1 MKISLITTVLNEQ
14 KTILPLLQSIEAQ
27 SEKPDEVIIVD
38 AGSADGTV
46 KLIKN
51 YQRQSQLKLRLFK
64 KPGNRAVGR
73 NFAVKKAIGQGIAVT
88 DAGCVLDKNWFKFI
102 TQPLIN
108 HKADVIAGFY
118 RMATSTLFTQC
129 SAPFV
134 GTTSHNIN
142 KQSLFLRNKHNFLP
156 SSRSIAFTKDTWAK
170 VGGYPEHLDFAEDLI
185 FAQKLKDSKD
195 IKMLVRPKA
204 TVEWTPPKNLFEFF
218 TAIKNY
224 TRGNIQAG
232 YRPHLYKNYLVAL
245 RYLLLPIML
254 VLLPIYLL
262 YTTIKFRRTLRHP
275 LAPNLLFVLQLTAD
289 IAVITALLQGVY
301 DSTFPARPRP
311 ARN

>member
-1 MKISLITTVLNEQ
+1 MKISLIATVLNEQ
-14 KTILPLLQSIEAQ
+14 KTILPLLQSIEVQ
-27 SEKPDEVIIVD
+27 SKKPDEVIIVD
-38 AGSADGTV
+38 AGSTDNTV

-51 YQRQSQLKLRLFK
+51 YQSTSQLKLRLFK
-64 KPGNRAVGR
+64 KIGNRATGR
-73 NFAVKKAIGQGIAVT
+73 NFAVKKTVGQGIVVT
-88 DAGCVLDKNWFKFI
+88 DAGCILDPHWLKRI

-108 HKADVIAGFY
+108 RQANVVAGFY
-118 RMATSTLFTQC
+118 QMTTDTLFTHC
-129 SAPFV
+129 SGLFV

-156 SSRSIAFTKDTWAK
+156 SSRSIAFTKDAWAK
-170 VGGYPEHLDFAEDLI
+170 VGGYPEHLNFAEDLV
-185 FAQKLKDSKD
+185 FAQKLRANSKMVFEPRAIVD
-195 IKMLVRPKA
+195 
-204 TVEWTPPKNLFEFF
+204 WTPPQNIFAFF

-224 TRGNIQAG
+224 TLGNIQAG
-232 YRPHLYKNYLVAL
+232 YRPHLYKNYLVVL

-254 VLLPIYLL
+254 VLLPIYFL
-262 YTTIKFRRTLRHP
+262 YTTIKFRHFVRHP

-289 IAVITALLQGVY
+289 IAVITAILQGVY

>member
-170 VGGYPEHLDFAEDLI
+170 VGGYPEHLDFAEDLV
-185 FAQKLKDSKD
+185 FAQKLRANSKMVFEPRAIVD
-195 IKMLVRPKA
+195 
-204 TVEWTPPKNLFEFF
+204 WTPPQNIFAFF

-224 TRGNIQAG
+224 TLGNIQAG
-232 YRPHLYKNYLVAL
+232 YRPHLYKNYLVVL